1 MITAVF
7 FVDNQMPCG
16 FSLNGHAGLAKHGQ
30 DILCAAVS
38 SAAYLTVNTITDVYH
53 LPADIEQDEQIGRM
67 TVRIAPQKAAPCRE
81 LLLGFFAHIEQ
92 LQQQYPRHI
101 HTEYSEV

>member
-7 FVDNQMPCG
+7 FVHDQVPCG

-38 SAAYLTVNTITDVYH
+38 SAAYLVANTVTDVYRIS
-53 LPADIEQDEQIGRM
+53 AAIEQDEHAGSM
-67 TVRIAPQKAAPCRE
+67 AVRIAPQQAAPCRE

>member
-7 FVDNQMPCG
+7 FVHDQMPCG
-16 FSLNGHAGLAKHGQ
+16 FSLSGHAGLAKHGQ

-38 SAAYLTVNTITDVYH
+38 SAAYLVANIVTDVH
-53 LPADIEQDEQIGRM
+53 RIPARVEQDEHSGSM
-67 TVRIAPQKAAPCRE
+67 TVDIAPHKAAPCRE

>member
-7 FVDNQMPCG
+7 FVHDRQPCG
-16 FSLNGHAGLAKHGQ
+16 FSVSGHAGWAKQGQ
-30 DILCAAVS
+30 DIVCAAVS
-38 SAAYLTVNTITDVYH
+38 SAAYLTANTVTDVIQC
-53 LPADIEQDEQIGRM
+53 PAQVEHDPTGRLSVKVAPEQAARCRDILQ
-67 TVRIAPQKAAPCRE
+67 
-81 LLLGFFAHIEQ
+81 GFFSHIEQ

>member
-7 FVDNQMPCG
+7 FVSNHEPCG
-16 FSLNGHAGLAKHGQ
+16 FSLSGHAGLAKHGQ

-38 SAAYLTVNTITDVYH
+38 SAAYLTANTVTDVYRV
-53 LPADIEQDEQIGRM
+53 PAKVEQNEREGSM
-67 TVRIAPQKAAPCRE
+67 TVQIAPQQAAPCRE

-101 HTEYSEV
+101 HPEYSEV